1 VIRLNSRFRSGETR
15 TRNRSR
21 ALVAAITCGL
31 VAFTIAVGCGPQTN
45 RIADADSWRPE
56 SDTAVPSLPSATLPD
71 GSKITLELAVTNEE
85 IAQGLMFRP
94 SLPEDRGMLFLFQ
107 QDRFPSFWMKNTII
121 PLDLVFL
128 DRTGRV
134 VDVIEDARPCAADP
148 CPQYIPNAPARA
160 VLELTV
166 GSVQRHALKPDD
178 QLQFERVEGYPLPS
192 AG

>member
-1 VIRLNSRFRSGETR
+1 MNRVNSEYRTGKMTR
-15 TRNRSR
+15 NNRSR
-21 ALVAAITCGL
+21 TRAAAVTCGL
-31 VAFTIAVGCGPQTN
+31 VAAMIAVGCGPQTD
-45 RIADADSWRPE
+45 RIADADSWQSR
-56 SDTAVPSLPSATLPD
+56 SDTAVPSLPTATLPD
-71 GSKITLELAVTNEE
+71 GSKINLELAVTNEE

-148 CPQYIPNAPARA
+148 CPQYIPDAPARA
-160 VLELTV
+160 VLELSV
-166 GSVQRHALKPDD
+166 GSVQRHDLKPGD
-178 QLQFERVEGYPLPS
+178 QLQFQRVEGYPLPS